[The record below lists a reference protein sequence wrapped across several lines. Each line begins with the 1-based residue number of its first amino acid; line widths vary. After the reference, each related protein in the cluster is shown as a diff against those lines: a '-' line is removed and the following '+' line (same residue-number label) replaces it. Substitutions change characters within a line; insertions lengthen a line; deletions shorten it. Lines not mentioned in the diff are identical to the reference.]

1 MAEKWKTQDSA
12 RTMTKKYNEAVEE
25 INESIKWIAEQKSL
39 SSTEGTAISIDNGL
53 TNEDLDNLINQSV
66 EWVDHNNN
74 MSNTEKTLID
84 IDDGLT
90 YEDLDELLGTT

>member
-25 INESIKWIAEQKSL
+25 INESLKWIAEQKSL
-39 SSTEGTAISIDNGL
+39 SSTEGTAINIDNGL
-53 TNEDLDNLINQSV
+53 TNEDLDSLLNKTA

-74 MSNTEKTLID
+74 MSNTEKTLIE

-90 YEDLDELLGTT
+90 YEDLDNLLGAT